1 VAAGLLGVKGDTN
14 HMSANLKSQSEI
26 VRKNV
31 AAIVS
36 MQQKEAA
43 GRTVQDRLAAVIT
56 SFSGSMAFVYIHAT
70 WFGLWFILNLG
81 ILHIPYLTQFDPYPF
96 GLLTVIVS
104 LEAIF
109 LSTFVL
115 IAQNNLSA
123 LSERRAELDLQVN
136 LLAEQKTAK
145 VLELLDKIAK
155 ELDTMHS
162 KFNYTPDP
170 ETEAL
175 KLSPEPHEVLNVME
189 QTIRDSG
196 LKEETAETTDEMRAV
211 RVDVKEVGERVDE
224 LSSDVEEL
232 RDDER

>member
-1 VAAGLLGVKGDTN
+1 MQRKE
-14 HMSANLKSQSEI
+14 SE
-26 VRKNV
+26 
-31 AAIVS
+31 
-36 MQQKEAA
+36 

-81 ILHIPYLTQFDPYPF
+81 VLHIPYLSQFDPYPF
-96 GLLTVIVS
+96 GLLTVVVS

-145 VLELLDKIAK
+145 VLELLDKIAQ

-162 KFNYTPDP
+162 KFNYTSDP

-189 QTIRDSG
+189 QAIKDSG
-196 LKEETAETTDEMRAV
+196 VKKETAQTTDEVRAV
-211 RVDVKEVGERVDE
+211 RANVKEVGERVYE
-224 LSSDVEEL
+224 LSSDVREL
-232 RDDER
+232 KDDES

>member
-1 VAAGLLGVKGDTN
+1 
-14 HMSANLKSQSEI
+14 

-31 AAIVS
+31 AAIIS
-36 MQQKEAA
+36 MQLKEAE
-43 GRTVQDRLAAVIT
+43 GRTVQDRLAALIT
-56 SFSGSMAFVYIHAT
+56 SFSGSMAFVYIHAI

-81 ILHIPYLTQFDPYPF
+81 FLHIPYLSQFDPYPF
-96 GLLTVIVS
+96 GLLTVVVS

-123 LSERRAELDLQVN
+123 LSEHRAELDLQVN

-155 ELDTMHS
+155 ELDTMHN
-162 KFNYTPDP
+162 KFNYTSDA

-189 QTIRDSG
+189 QAIRDTG
-196 LKEETAETTDEMRAV
+196 VKRQTAETTDEVRAV
-211 RVDVKEVGERVDE
+211 RADVKEVGERVDD
-224 LSSDVEEL
+224 LSSDVKEL

>member
-1 VAAGLLGVKGDTN
+1 
-14 HMSANLKSQSEI
+14 

-36 MQQKEAA
+36 MQRKEAE

-81 ILHIPYLTQFDPYPF
+81 ILHIPYLSQFDPYPF
-96 GLLTVIVS
+96 GLLTVVVS

-145 VLELLDKIAK
+145 VLELLDKIAQ

-162 KFNYTPDP
+162 KFNYTSDP

-189 QTIRDSG
+189 QAIKDSG
-196 LKEETAETTDEMRAV
+196 VKKETAETT
-211 RVDVKEVGERVDE
+211 
-224 LSSDVEEL
+224 
-232 RDDER
+232 

>member
-1 VAAGLLGVKGDTN
+1 
-14 HMSANLKSQSEI
+14 M
-26 VRKNV
+26 RKNV

-36 MQQKEAA
+36 MQRKESE

-81 ILHIPYLTQFDPYPF
+81 VLHIPYLSQFDPYPF
-96 GLLTVIVS
+96 GLLTVVVS

-145 VLELLDKIAK
+145 VLELLDKIAQ

-162 KFNYTPDP
+162 KFNYTSDP

-189 QTIRDSG
+189 QAIKDSG
-196 LKEETAETTDEMRAV
+196 VKKETAQTTDEVRAV
-211 RVDVKEVGERVDE
+211 RANVKEVGERVYE
-224 LSSDVEEL
+224 LSSDVREL
-232 RDDER
+232 KDDES

>member
-1 VAAGLLGVKGDTN
+1 MSTN
-14 HMSANLKSQSEI
+14 VNSQSDI

-31 AAIVS
+31 AAIIS
-36 MQQKEAA
+36 MQLKEAE
-43 GRTVQDRLAAVIT
+43 GRTVQDRLAALIT
-56 SFSGSMAFVYIHAT
+56 SFSGSMAFVYIHAI

-81 ILHIPYLTQFDPYPF
+81 FLHIPYLSQFDPYPF
-96 GLLTVIVS
+96 GLLTVVVS

-145 VLELLDKIAK
+145 VLELLDKIAQ

-162 KFNYTPDP
+162 KFNYTSDP

-189 QTIRDSG
+189 QAIKDSG
-196 LKEETAETTDEMRAV
+196 LKKEAAETTDEVRAV
-211 RVDVKEVGERVDE
+211 RADVKEVGERVDE
-224 LSSDVEEL
+224 LSSDVKEL
-232 RDDER
+232 RDDEL

>member
-1 VAAGLLGVKGDTN
+1 
-14 HMSANLKSQSEI
+14 M
-26 VRKNV
+26 RKNV
-31 AAIVS
+31 AAIIS
-36 MQQKEAA
+36 MQLREAE
-43 GRTVQDRLAAVIT
+43 GRTVQDRLAALIT
-56 SFSGSMAFVYIHAT
+56 SFSGSMAFVYIHAI

-81 ILHIPYLTQFDPYPF
+81 FLHIPYLSQFDPYPF
-96 GLLTVIVS
+96 GLLTVVVS

-145 VLELLDKIAK
+145 VLELLDKIAQ

-175 KLSPEPHEVLNVME
+175 KLSPDPHEVLNVME
-189 QTIRDSG
+189 QAIKDSG
-196 LKEETAETTDEMRAV
+196 LKKEAAETTDEVRAV
-211 RVDVKEVGERVDE
+211 RADVKEDGERVDE
-224 LSSDVEEL
+224 SLVTRKRAQRPRTLE
-232 RDDER
+232 

>member
-1 VAAGLLGVKGDTN
+1 MKGVIKIN
-14 HMSANLKSQSEI
+14 MSANSKSQKEI

-31 AAIVS
+31 AAIVL
-36 MQQKEAA
+36 MQQKEAE

-56 SFSGSMAFVYIHAT
+56 SFSGSMAFVYIHTT

-96 GLLTVIVS
+96 GLLTVVVS

-145 VLELLDKIAK
+145 VLELLDKIAQ

-175 KLSPEPHEVLNVME
+175 KLSPEPHEVINVME
-189 QTIRDSG
+189 QAIRDSG
-196 LKEETAETTDEMRAV
+196 LKREPAETTDKVRAV
-211 RVDVKEVGERVDE
+211 RADVKKVGERVDE
-224 LSSDVEEL
+224 LSSDVKEL
-232 RDDER
+232 RDDEH

>member
-1 VAAGLLGVKGDTN
+1 MSTN
-14 HMSANLKSQSEI
+14 VNSQSDI

-31 AAIVS
+31 AAIIS
-36 MQQKEAA
+36 MQLKEAE
-43 GRTVQDRLAAVIT
+43 GRTVQDRLAALIT
-56 SFSGSMAFVYIHAT
+56 SFSGSMAFVYIHAI

-81 ILHIPYLTQFDPYPF
+81 FLHIPYLSQFDPYPF
-96 GLLTVIVS
+96 GLLTVVVS

-145 VLELLDKIAK
+145 VLELLDKIAQ

-175 KLSPEPHEVLNVME
+175 KLSPEPHEVLNLME
-189 QTIRDSG
+189 QAIKDSG
-196 LKEETAETTDEMRAV
+196 LKKEAAETTDEVRAV
-211 RVDVKEVGERVDE
+211 RADVKEVGERVDD
-224 LSSDVEEL
+224 LTSDVKEL
-232 RDDER
+232 KDDEL